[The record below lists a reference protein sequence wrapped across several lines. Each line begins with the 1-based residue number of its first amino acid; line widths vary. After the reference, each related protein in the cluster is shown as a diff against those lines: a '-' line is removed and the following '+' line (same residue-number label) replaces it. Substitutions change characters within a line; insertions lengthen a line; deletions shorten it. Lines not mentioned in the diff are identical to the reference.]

1 LGVLGINDITD
12 RTFDFNIYPNPVVH
26 QLYVNGEISKA
37 KSAKIYD
44 LSGKL
49 IKEINNPFVNQK
61 SIDVQSLLPN
71 TYILNIDGKSV
82 KFIKK

>member
-1 LGVLGINDITD
+1 MGINDIIN
-12 RTFDFNIYPNPVVH
+12 RTPDFNIYPNPVVN
-26 QLYVNGEISKA
+26 QLNVNGEISKA
-37 KSAKIYD
+37 KSAKIYE

-49 IKEINNPFVNQK
+49 IKEINNPFINQK
-61 SIDVQSLLPN
+61 SIDVQSLLPS